1 MTLTAY
7 QKRIHRLFH
16 SAVEPRPADLGVN
29 ADGVEPAPFP
39 RAVAA
44 EVRATVAS
52 VLTSRRGTVYR
63 FGSLVVAFNGAGAFY
78 GVGVEYHGGIQFA
91 PARAKGACW

>member
-29 ADGVEPAPFP
+29 ADGVEPAPCP

-52 VLTSRRGTVYR
+52 VLHVSDQPPAP
-63 FGSLVVAFNGAGAFY
+63 SLDR
-78 GVGVEYHGGIQFA
+78 ETD
-91 PARAKGACW
+91 

>member
-29 ADGVEPAPFP
+29 ADGVEPAPCP

-63 FGSLVVAFNGAGAFY
+63 FGSLVVAFDGGGRFH
-78 GVGVEYHGGIQFA
+78 GVGIESYHGVAFEL
-91 PARAKGACW
+91 ARVKGAQW